1 VSAPLAPDAR
11 PGRSDPARADGFA
24 EAGADRDRFP
34 TDARPDP
41 EDRSIGSL
49 IAEVAEDVSRL
60 FRQEVEL
67 AKAELKAEA
76 GKAGKAAGML
86 GGAGFAGYLAVLFVS
101 LAVMFGLA
109 AVMPIGWAAV
119 IVAAIW
125 GIAAAVLYSA
135 GRKRMKD
142 VSPVPQQTVET
153 LKEDAQWLRNP
164 TG

>member
-1 VSAPLAPDAR
+1 VSAPLAPD
-11 PGRSDPARADGFA
+11 PGRTDTTHADGFA
-24 EAGADRDRFP
+24 DPGSGRFP
-34 TDARPDP
+34 TEARPDP
-41 EDRSIGSL
+41 ADRSIGSL
-49 IAEVAEDVSRL
+49 IAEVADDVSRL

-86 GGAGFAGYLAVLFVS
+86 GGAGLAGYLTTLFVS
-101 LAVMFGLA
+101 LAIMFGLA

-125 GIAAAVLYSA
+125 GIAAGVLYSV

-142 VSPVPQQTVET
+142 VNPLPHQTVET
-153 LKEDAQWLRNP
+153 LKEDARWLRNP